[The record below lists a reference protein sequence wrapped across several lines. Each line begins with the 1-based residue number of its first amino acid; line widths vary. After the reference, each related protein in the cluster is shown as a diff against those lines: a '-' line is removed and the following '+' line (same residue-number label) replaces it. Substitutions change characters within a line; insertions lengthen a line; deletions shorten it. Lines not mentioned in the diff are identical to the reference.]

1 MKHYLALIVLLAIL
15 SSCAAWKHQAPPPLT
30 PLPSKQNATKCSA
43 IFPQGNWQFVH
54 SLNFSRADGRGTTVI
69 GITTLTEND
78 LHTALLTVEGLTLFE
93 ANFFRDSEFEV
104 HRAVPPFDNP
114 NFAKGMMNDIRTI
127 FRPPVGSLRF
137 SSTTASQAVCRY
149 TDNDGRI
156 TDVLPDFDDY
166 RGDCWRIRR
175 YSAEQDIDLAVVG
188 TSCLNIMSA
197 VIPEH
202 LELRSYG
209 IAGYTIKMK
218 LLSADRL

>member
-15 SSCAAWKHQAPPPLT
+15 SSCATRKHQAPVPLS
-30 PLPSKQNATKCSA
+30 PLPLKQDTALCSA
-43 IFPQGNWQFVH
+43 IFPPENWQFVH

-69 GITTLTEND
+69 GVTTLTENN

-93 ANFFRDSEFEV
+93 ADFFRDGEFEV

-127 FRPPVGSLRF
+127 FRPPAGSLTF
-137 SSTTASQAVCRY
+137 GSTTASQAVCRY
-149 TDNDGRI
+149 TDNDGWI

-175 YSAEQDIDLAVVG
+175 YSAEQDMKLAVTA
-188 TSCLNIMSA
+188 TSCLDTMSTF
-197 VIPEH
+197 IPEH